1 MQQVGAKGFA
11 DAQLVDPRQL
21 PVPLSNLSRQARV
34 NFGYAWVLHR
44 KLMLR
49 GFAAALA
56 LAGIVGAYEAREALG
71 TAAAGVTSFVQ
82 GEFARAG
89 FGIAEINITGQ
100 SLTSEAAIFAA
111 LGLDPKAS
119 TITFDADA
127 ALARIEAISSIKS
140 ASIRKTYPGVLTVTV
155 EEKVPM
161 ARWRFGDATYLVD
174 ENGSPVARD
183 DGSFRELPLVVGEG
197 AADDAIVMIR
207 TLDRYPAITQDLA
220 ALSRIGDRRWD
231 LIFYS
236 GLRVQL
242 PENGVAQALAQ
253 LDMYQSTDQLLER
266 DVAVIDLRVPG
277 MVSLKLGDLAIK
289 AREDAAKN
297 KKKKPVAAADADY
310 ETPAER
316 AAEAKPQ

>member
-1 MQQVGAKGFA
+1 
-11 DAQLVDPRQL
+11 
-21 PVPLSNLSRQARV
+21 
-34 NFGYAWVLHR
+34 
-44 KLMLR
+44 
-49 GFAAALA
+49 
-56 LAGIVGAYEAREALG
+56 ALG

-119 TITFDADA
+119 TINFDADA
-127 ALARIEAISSIKS
+127 ALARIEAIPSIKS
-140 ASIRKTYPGVLTVTV
+140 ASIRKVYPGELIVTV
-155 EEKVPM
+155 EEKLPM

-183 DGSFRELPLVVGEG
+183 DGSFRELPLVVGKG

-207 TLDRYPAITQDLA
+207 TLERYPAITADLA

-242 PENGVAQALAQ
+242 
-253 LDMYQSTDQLLER
+253 
-266 DVAVIDLRVPG
+266 
-277 MVSLKLGDLAIK
+277 
-289 AREDAAKN
+289 
-297 KKKKPVAAADADY
+297 
-310 ETPAER
+310 
-316 AAEAKPQ
+316 